1 MLSFAEN
8 LPAIVKISR
17 DASPRVCRKNH
28 FIMSTFLVFQRI
40 FLLLVV
46 FTLISLELK
55 AINPDSIPVLQELLK
70 KESSAETRVDY
81 LLKLSEGLSRQNPAE
96 AVVYG
101 KEAWQL
107 ARQLDDPLL
116 TFKCLISIG
125 YDYNYLGQFDSALFY
140 AKKTYDI
147 DLGDDSMKYLIRL
160 YNLLG
165 SSYSNKINT
174 DSAEYFWDLALKYAI
189 EEQDSVSIA
198 ALYGNLGTLASSKG
212 HFQVAYDYMLKTLD
226 YYEKSGKLIQQAIIL
241 NNIGHLNQQ
250 MGDHQRA
257 IEYTLRAI
265 EINTKLN
272 NLFHLSQNY
281 GNLGISYHRTNQY
294 ELAIDY
300 FQKSLKLAGE
310 NNFLIDEARAL
321 SNLGSVYLDK
331 EDYTKA
337 MQYFEESLEL
347 CKEHGFYFGIMT
359 NQNNIGEIHLKQEE
373 YRKAIGYFEDA
384 LSMATNYSES
394 EVIRDSYIKLSRAF
408 ESLGDFRQSLSFYKK
423 FTAITDSLDQ
433 MANKSHI
440 EEMQT
445 RYESEKKELEND
457 QLRIE
462 NAAKA
467 RVIQTQ
473 RIAVIAFIIIVILM
487 WALIYLIFKS
497 REKISKANQQLN
509 ELNEKISKQNRQLEE
524 TNATKDKLFSIVA
537 HDLRSPFNALLG
549 HLQILMEDFDNF
561 SDDEKKAI
569 LEALYNQSNNTF
581 SLLENLLQWAM
592 AQRGQI
598 EYRPKMNEISDLVN
612 AELDFLAS
620 RAMKKNIQIIN
631 SIPHGIEIW
640 ADPAHFKICIRNIVN
655 NSIKFTEHGGKIT
668 LEAIRENSNVKISI
682 TDTGIGMDEQTLRGI
697 FLPKKSSTR
706 GTDNE
711 MGSGLGL
718 LLVNEF
724 IMMNKAEISVSS
736 NPGKGSTFVLTFPTG
751 NQA

>member
-1 MLSFAEN
+1 MKNITRTCFLALFSFFVWISPEVRAEG
-8 LPAIVKISR
+8 V
-17 DASPRVCRKNH
+17 
-28 FIMSTFLVFQRI
+28 
-40 FLLLVV
+40 
-46 FTLISLELK
+46 
-55 AINPDSIPVLQELLK
+55 DSIPILKEL
-70 KESSAETRVDY
+70 AEKATLPKIRAVY
-81 LLKLSEGLSRQNPAE
+81 LIRLSDKLSRQNPAE

-125 YDYNYLGQFDSALFY
+125 YDYNYLGQFDSALFF
-140 AKKTYDI
+140 AKKTHDI
-147 DLGDDSMKYLIRL
+147 DLGDDSLKYLIRL

-165 SSYSNKINT
+165 SSYSNKINS

-189 EEQDSVSIA
+189 VTQDSVSIP
-198 ALYGNLGTLASSKG
+198 ALWGNLGTLASNKG
-212 HFQVAYDYMLKTLD
+212 HFQIAFDYMLKTLD
-226 YYEKSGKLIQQAIIL
+226 YYEKNGKLVQTAIIL
-241 NNIGHLNQQ
+241 NNIGQLNQS

-281 GNLGISYHRTNQY
+281 GNLGISYHELNQND
-294 ELAIDY
+294 LAMEY
-300 FQKSLKLAGE
+300 YQKSLKLARE
-310 NNFLIDEARAL
+310 NNFLIDQARAL
-321 SNLGSVYLDK
+321 SNLGSVYLDQ
-331 EDYTKA
+331 ENYIEA
-337 MQYFEESLEL
+337 MQYFQESLQL
-347 CKEHGFYFGIMT
+347 CREYGFFYGIMS
-359 NQNNIGEIHLKQEE
+359 NLNYIGEIHLNQQE
-373 YRKAIGYFEDA
+373 YRKAIGYFEEA
-384 LSMATNYSES
+384 LEMATLYNETVVVS
-394 EVIRDSYIKLSRAF
+394 DSFSKLSQAF
-408 ESLGDFRQSLSFYKK
+408 EKLGDYQQSLTFYKK

-433 MANKSHI
+433 LANINHI

-445 RYESEKKELEND
+445 RYESEKKELENN
-457 QLRIE
+457 QLRVE
-462 NAAKA
+462 NSTKA
-467 RVIQTQ
+467 RIIKIQ
-473 RIAVIAFIIIVILM
+473 RITVIAFIIIVLLM
-487 WALIYLIFKS
+487 WALIFLIFKS
-497 REKISKANQQLN
+497 REKISKANQHLN
-509 ELNEKISKQNRQLEE
+509 ELYEKISKQNQQLEE

-549 HLQILMEDFDNF
+549 HLQILMEDFDTF

-569 LEALYNQSNNTF
+569 LEALYIQSNNTF

-598 EYRPKMNEISDLVN
+598 EYWPKMNEISDLVN
-612 AELDFLAS
+612 AEVDFLAS
-620 RAMKKNIQIIN
+620 RAMKKNIQIVN

-668 LEAIRENSNVKISI
+668 LEAIRENSSVKISI
-682 TDTGIGMDEQTLRGI
+682 TDTGIGMDDQTLKGI